1 MSFLRSILEQ
11 GVSTKTLGGL
21 SVGVGLIAALLQNN
35 FLVLVWALIMIF
47 LGFLLILES
56 VQDTKDPVPIS
67 IVNRTGRQLRIAF
80 NGPGE
85 IGKKDSGT
93 IEGAMPFPPGKVSS
107 LPGDVV
113 SLEVRYRGSRVGSM
127 DSGAEARMAGQWL
140 DDA

>member
-1 MSFLRSILEQ
+1 MSFFRFLFARFTPKIYGSAA
-11 GVSTKTLGGL
+11 
-21 SVGVGLIAALLQNN
+21 VGVGLIAALLQND
-35 FLVLVWALIMIF
+35 FVVLFWALLMI
-47 LGFLLILES
+47 LIGFLLILES
-56 VQDTKDPVPIS
+56 VQDTKDPVQIS

-93 IEGAMPFPPGKVSS
+93 IEGAMLFPPGKVSS

-113 SLEVRYRGSRVGSM
+113 SLEVRNRWSRVGSM
-127 DSGAEARMAGQWL
+127 DSGAEARMAGKWS